1 MTGWRIERGKE
12 GREMGNDRTEDTE
25 IGGREMGKERMK
37 DKETKGRE
45 TGKGTTEDLQ
55 KRDGKREDEG

>member
-1 MTGWRIERGKE
+1 MNRIKYIKKNR
-12 GREMGNDRTEDTE
+12 
-25 IGGREMGKERMK
+25 IQERMK

-45 TGKGTTEDLQ
+45 TGKGITEDRQ